1 MVASAFLPAMIRGG
15 KLHFL
20 FAKEANDDSAPGF
33 SDFGGGVDPGEDIYD
48 AGLREFAEE
57 STGCFGDKA
66 DVKKMVEKYGK
77 VLPFLH
83 DTYNIHIFKMDYDPS
98 VVSYFNNTHAFI
110 HKHVR
115 DTAFLRGTKI
125 FEKVEMS
132 WMTVPDMV
140 RRRDE
145 FRPFYREIVDKIVSR
160 DELKRITAFI
170 SGINRTPQKSR
181 KRAAPLRK
189 TQTRTRTRT
198 QRLSS
203 KR

>member
-1 MVASAFLPAMIRGG
+1 MVASAFLPAMIRNK

-33 SDFGGGVDPGEDIYD
+33 SDFGGGVDPGEDIYN

-57 STGCFGDKA
+57 STGCFGDKD
-66 DVKKMVEKYGK
+66 DVKKLVEKYGN

-83 DTYNIHIFKMDYDPS
+83 NTYNIHIFRMDYDPS

-115 DTAFLRGTKI
+115 DTTFLRGTKI
-125 FEKVEMS
+125 FEKVEMC
-132 WMTVPDMV
+132 WMTISDMK

-145 FRPFYREIVDKIVSR
+145 FRPFYREIVDKIVSK
-160 DELKRITAFI
+160 DEVMRITAFI
-170 SGINRTPQKSR
+170 SGITRISRTPRNRTVRIRKSR
-181 KRAAPLRK
+181 TRK
-189 TQTRTRTRT
+189 
-198 QRLSS
+198 S
-203 KR
+203 